1 MEWPHGSGGATLLIA
16 DVGIVPTAFHS
27 RFGCVRHQR
36 SVTPKSL
43 EVPLG
48 RMLTHKPLCRCAVLS
63 PRIVKQER
71 SLNPRDCSRSG
82 NRAGR
87 RSTLGCLPCS
97 WRGSYSVTTP
107 CRATFVR
114 NVSLDGQVFQGLVG
128 GNLPCPLSAPP
139 IPVDPVARDPY
150 VLASLIAQRR
160 RWAPR
165 LFLAGRKGV
174 LDWARH
180 CESPDG
186 CAPFAAG
193 IVRGNRAS
201 ARRPRGLGHSLGR
214 SVSRSVHS
222 WLCQSQRVA
231 PHPTV
236 VRRSYPA
243 GSLRCWL
250 PVAAYAGGGGE
261 GSVHSFPYRRLWRK
275 YRPGNQA
282 PQ

>member
-1 MEWPHGSGGATLLIA
+1 M
-16 DVGIVPTAFHS
+16 HS
-27 RFGCVRHQR
+27 ALGCSLCNWLDNYSVAMPCRVTSVHNASPDEPVFPGCVAG
-36 SVTPKSL
+36 SL
-43 EVPLG
+43 P
-48 RMLTHKPLCRCAVLS
+48 
-63 PRIVKQER
+63 
-71 SLNPRDCSRSG
+71 
-82 NRAGR
+82 
-87 RSTLGCLPCS
+87 CLPFAPLK
-97 WRGSYSVTTP
+97 SVDQ
-107 CRATFVR
+107 AVK
-114 NVSLDGQVFQGLVG
+114 
-128 GNLPCPLSAPP
+128 
-139 IPVDPVARDPY
+139 DPY
-150 VLASLIAQRR
+150 ALAGPIIQRR
-160 RWAPR
+160 RLAPR
-165 LFLAGRKGV
+165 WSPAGRTV
-174 LDWARH
+174 APVWAGCGGWLH
-180 CESPDG
+180 G